1 MAMYNNVLPLVSSRV
16 VRFIE
21 KEMAN
26 HMSEKYLSENQ
37 AQILMASLILA
48 RSTSYVMT
56 KIALNELTV
65 FNLLGIRFL
74 LAFLMLLPFMWKK
87 LKAISVK
94 TLIRG
99 IILGTVASMVMAA
112 EVTGL
117 KTADASTAAFLE
129 NTAVIFVPI
138 FEAIIKRRLPQKI
151 ETISAIIAMI
161 GIALLT
167 LKGGTFRPSIGELF
181 CLSAA
186 ILYAFAIII
195 TDRLSHEDD
204 PLIIGVLQVFFM
216 GIFSM
221 ILSLITENPAL
232 PQMNS
237 TWYAVIALT
246 VICTC
251 FGFTLQPMAQS
262 RLTAERAS
270 LFCAIGPIGGALAGW
285 ICLGE
290 TINIAGFWGMV
301 LIILGVILTTFQKKI
316 P

>member
-1 MAMYNNVLPLVSSRV
+1 
-16 VRFIE
+16 
-21 KEMAN
+21 
-26 HMSEKYLSENQ
+26 MSEKYLSENQ

-56 KIALNELTV
+56 KIALNELAV
-65 FNLLGIRFL
+65 FNLLGLRFL
-74 LAFLMLLPFMWKK
+74 IAFLLLLPFTWKK
-87 LKAISVK
+87 LKTISCK

-99 IILGTVASMVMAA
+99 VILGAIASMVMAA

-138 FEAIIKRRLPQKI
+138 FEAIIKRRLPRKI
-151 ETISAIIAMI
+151 EAISAIIAMI

-167 LKGGTFRPSIGELF
+167 LKGGTFNPSIGELF

-195 TDRLSHEDD
+195 TDRLSHEDN
-204 PLIIGVLQVFFM
+204 PLIIGILQVFFM

-221 ILSLITENPAL
+221 VLSVAAESTSI
-232 PQMNS
+232 PQLGK
-237 TWYAVIALT
+237 TWYAIIALT
-246 VICTC
+246 IICTC

-270 LFCAIGPIGGALAGW
+270 LFCAIGPVGGALAGW
-285 ICLGE
+285 IFLGE
-290 TINIAGFWGMV
+290 TINIAGFWGMA
-301 LIILGVILTTFQKKI
+301 LIILGVILTTFQKKL

>member
-1 MAMYNNVLPLVSSRV
+1 
-16 VRFIE
+16 
-21 KEMAN
+21 
-26 HMSEKYLSENQ
+26 MSEKYLSENQ

-56 KIALNELTV
+56 KIALNELAV
-65 FNLLGIRFL
+65 FNLLGLRFL
-74 LAFLMLLPFMWKK
+74 MAFLILLPFTWKK
-87 LKAISVK
+87 LKTISGK

-99 IILGTVASMVMAA
+99 VILGAVASMVMAA

-138 FEAIIKRRLPQKI
+138 FEAVIKRRLPRKI
-151 ETISAIIAMI
+151 EAISAIIAMI

-167 LKGGTFRPSIGELF
+167 LKGGTFNPSIGELF

-204 PLIIGVLQVFFM
+204 PLIIGILQVFFM

-221 ILSLITENPAL
+221 ALSITAESPSI
-232 PQMNS
+232 PQLS
-237 TWYAVIALT
+237 TTWYAVIALT
-246 VICTC
+246 IICTC

-270 LFCAIGPIGGALAGW
+270 LFCAIGPVGGTLAGW
-285 ICLGE
+285 IFLGE
-290 TINIAGFWGMV
+290 TINIAGFWGMA
-301 LIILGVILTTFQKKI
+301 LIILGVILTTFQKKL